1 MAEVTFNGLVENI
14 ENNENKV
21 IEITSANTTDEKYPS
36 VSAVVDY
43 VASDPNKEEW
53 QYPTVLMNGFKD
65 EGTEQA
71 EHPLKSAGKVMYRK
85 IGSIVFIRGAVYGND
100 LKGKDTIVFVLPEG
114 YRPTRRVN
122 CMGFGSGSNPIAI
135 SIFANGKVGLSIPT
149 KLGYKDSWSAENYET
164 LDCCFSI

>member
-21 IEITSANTTDEKYPS
+21 TDITSENTTDEKYPS

-43 VASDPNKEEW
+43 VSSDPNKEEW
-53 QYPTVLMNGFKD
+53 QYPVLLHGFKD
-65 EGTEQA
+65 DGKGG
-71 EHPLKSAGKVMYRK
+71 LKTAGRVMYRK

-100 LKGKDTIVFVLPEG
+100 LKGDTTVFNLPEG

-135 SIFANGKVGLSIPT
+135 SIFADGNVGLTIPT

>member
-21 IEITSANTTDEKYPS
+21 TEITSANTTDEKYPS

-43 VASDPNKEEW
+43 VSSDPNKEEW
-53 QYPTVLMNGFKD
+53 QYPTVLLNGFKD
-65 EGTEQA
+65 DENS
-71 EHPLKSAGKVMYRK
+71 PLKSAGKVMYRK

-100 LKGKDTIVFVLPEG
+100 LKGKDTTVFVLPEG

-122 CMGFGSGSNPIAI
+122 CMGFGSGSNPISI
-135 SIFANGKVGLSIPT
+135 SIAAAGNVFLTIPS